1 MTGLTCPVCAGQLQE
16 TARQGILIDTCTR
29 CRGVW
34 LDRGELE
41 KLSAAMNSGESADFS
56 RSGDERRG
64 FLRGAIDDLNGR
76 SYRRTHDD
84 DDDDRYRSG
93 KSYKKRKSLLDFFD

>member
-1 MTGLTCPVCAGQLQE
+1 MTVLTCPVCAGQMQE

-41 KLSAAMNSGESADFS
+41 KLSAAMGSG
-56 RSGDERRG
+56 GDDRRG
-64 FLRGAIDDLNGR
+64 FLRGTLDDLNAR
-76 SYRRTHDD
+76 SRRRYDD
-84 DDDDRYRSG
+84 DDDDERYRSA
-93 KSYKKRKSLLDFFD
+93 KPYKKRKSLLDFFD